1 VIEQLLNDTEIESLM
16 NNEIIIKN
24 KNLVENDTNNY
35 KSLLF
40 SLALDDIIIDKINDK
55 LKCNLK
61 FQSIT

>member
-1 VIEQLLNDTEIESLM
+1 MIEQLLNDTEIESLM

-35 KSLLF
+35 KSLSF